1 MPGMMNYQISQNIKI
16 LLFSPPAGFL
26 DLFECKEHAWN
37 DELSSKY
44 QNFTIFATRRLG
56 PILNFYNL
64 WFSRLI

>member
-16 LLFSPPAGFL
+16 LLFSPTL
-26 DLFECKEHAWN
+26 
-37 DELSSKY
+37 
-44 QNFTIFATRRLG
+44 RLGKISTFG